1 MKHAPIL
8 LTVMA
13 VAMLSGCAGTEL
25 GKAEMQSPA
34 GSAFQND
41 LYTGY
46 VDLSSS
52 EYAEGDYRDSDYFAR
67 KAMTAGTGEAV
78 QPTMIKA
85 RNLPSDKEDL
95 LTASR
100 LRLMAAM
107 AAGAAD
113 KAPEDAA
120 RAQVMFDCWMQEQE
134 ENRQPDDI
142 EACRAGFYEAL
153 NVAEM
158 AVAPEP
164 VAAAPAP
171 PPPPEAQ
178 TFVLYFGTD
187 DSEVDIAAEAVLSQ
201 VRAVASKMDGAKIT
215 VAGFTDTVGTSK
227 LNLGLSDRRAEA
239 VALAL
244 ADAAAQKIDTLS
256 FGQHNQAV
264 PTGDNV
270 EEALN
275 RRVEITVS
283 P

>member
-1 MKHAPIL
+1 
-8 LTVMA
+8 
-13 VAMLSGCAGTEL
+13 
-25 GKAEMQSPA
+25 
-34 GSAFQND
+34 
-41 LYTGY
+41 
-46 VDLSSS
+46 
-52 EYAEGDYRDSDYFAR
+52 
-67 KAMTAGTGEAV
+67 
-78 QPTMIKA
+78 
-85 RNLPSDKEDL
+85 
-95 LTASR
+95 
-100 LRLMAAM
+100 
-107 AAGAAD
+107 
-113 KAPEDAA
+113 
-120 RAQVMFDCWMQEQE
+120 
-134 ENRQPDDI
+134 
-142 EACRAGFYEAL
+142 
-153 NVAEM
+153 
-158 AVAPEP
+158 

-187 DSEVDIAAEAVLSQ
+187 DYEVDIAAEAVLSQ

-256 FGQHNQAV
+256 FGQYNQAV
-264 PTGDNV
+264 PTDDDV